1 VHNAGGTTSSSCGT
15 SSLLIV
21 DTHVHP
27 LSEDFERYPL
37 APGRGEGPDW
47 YTSTRCT
54 AEECLAQ
61 MAAAGVDQ
69 MVLVSSVTAYE
80 YDNSYCAD
88 AAASHPDR
96 FVGVCRID
104 PLAWGAPDALGSWVE
119 GRGMRGVRIGTAD
132 PRAYA
137 TCARAR
143 QLGIPVAIQVSR
155 GELIQVRQLAERL
168 PDVQLILDHLAHPP
182 VEDGPPYAEASEF
195 FALAD
200 CPNLNFKFSTLNIR
214 EAGQGRSTPR
224 AFIET
229 LVDRFG
235 PRRLMWGSDFPHSTG
250 SPAAPY
256 KELVELAQMA
266 VAFLS
271 PADREQVLAGTAR
284 RLYPTLAA

>member
-1 VHNAGGTTSSSCGT
+1 M
-15 SSLLIV
+15 IV

-37 APGRGEGPDW
+37 APGREGPDW

-80 YDNSYCAD
+80 YDNGYCAD
-88 AAASHPDR
+88 AAASHRDR

-104 PLAWGAPDALGSWVE
+104 PLAQGAPDTLSSWVE
-119 GRGMRGVRIGTAD
+119 GRGLRGVRIGTAD
-132 PRAYA
+132 PRAYP
-137 TCARAR
+137 TCERAR
-143 QLGIPVAIQVSR
+143 QLGIPVAIQVSG
-155 GELIQVRQLAERL
+155 GELRQVRQLAERL

-182 VEDGPPYAEASEF
+182 VEDGPPYAEAGEF

-214 EAGQGRSTPR
+214 EAGTGRSTPR
-224 AFIET
+224 AFLEAM
-229 LVDRFG
+229 VDRFG
-235 PRRLMWGSDFPHSTG
+235 PTRLMWGSDFPHSTG
-250 SPAAPY
+250 SPTAPY
-256 KELVELAQMA
+256 RELVELAREA

-271 PADREQVLAGTAR
+271 PADQEQVLAGTAR
-284 RLYPTLAA
+284 RLYPTLAS